1 MMHTRIRTRIIST
14 LLSAAMCLSM
24 FPAQAFAATMEAK
37 LQVEAETQSPIV
49 VLGGDAETAEGAK
62 LTLRA
67 AEGQHIARDYDQTLY
82 VQVTNHSA
90 VMQKYYLSCN
100 NEHDDLSMNFVM
112 AGAEESPLVIEP
124 GETQTV
130 ELSVFAQNAAATA
143 YTVSVQSTLVTT
155 GAEVEDASIE
165 LPFTCDPGDGQV
177 SIEPQGAADPSTL
190 VQTYK
195 IINTGDS
202 DIADLGLTL
211 AGEDADYLRLDPLV
225 ENYPLAAGESI
236 TVELVPDLA
245 QMKADNKEE
254 LTGTIVPTGGVAP
267 TVARAASSFVVK
279 ADLEQVKT
287 ISASDLALYQEGNP
301 YYNSEYAWEK
311 TKLTS
316 TVGDETTDLV
326 ELSQKYYN
334 SDDMSGVDTSEE
346 LGEVL
351 DKLIAGDGTYDLAI
365 QTVLQYTDEDGTQKD
380 VDINV
385 SSKTEII
392 SSENATASTEP
403 EFTYYYFE
411 DTDTLRVEMVTYST
425 DVQGYNE
432 QIAAGIAA
440 AEEAVYVSLPD
451 TTLLARAAR
460 AAGDV
465 VKETCAV
472 EFSKAGLEI
481 LGDIT
486 SSDGHVD
493 FTSVVPEAA
502 LDKVKNLC
510 KATAPVRTMASV
522 LEGAASVSELV
533 VDIGETA
540 DVWNDP
546 DIPAADKVGY
556 TAVITMKHT
565 FGNVLNTAIVT
576 TSAGVGGLFLDGVG
590 MVLGAAL
597 GSVAAGYI
605 SDLIEEDLE
614 LYKQLF
620 AQMRFQ
626 SFGSQCTNRGLL
638 SSTFKMPA
646 YTSSDG
652 SDALSGAL
660 EVPSIYVSSRLYD
673 GRPYRD
679 YYADEEFGGD
689 EYEHHR
695 EGVTNYR
702 LNGQTLKT
710 QVEHGLSEAAF
721 AELKG
726 EAVVNALK
734 DGAQNTLVRDYATNA
749 GHYLVETDM
758 NITVAPEADF
768 ELGYVSSP
776 AELQDV
782 RQLPDFAVFPEHIW
796 PENAFVLDT
805 ENEVGVSV
813 SNLGSAGGWV
823 NVTAACNGEPL
834 GTRENV
840 YVAPFSSEKVI
851 FTYAPTQEENTFTVT
866 LARPETSVD
875 GFQLST
881 EETLLTNNEAS
892 EVLYARER
900 MVPKIVSMPELVRFE
915 EIPQY
920 VVELEDALDVA
931 SVNVEVNGRTY
942 AASLQQLSGDY
953 GGNTLRAVAALDGQN
968 VGTHRATVT
977 VAYYATENG
986 QTVTKE
992 LTQSAEVILQQD
1004 EQISFYLDC
1013 PSTCIE
1019 ECIVLQRNSAGELI
1033 AMDGSSI
1040 AYSMAS
1046 DPVRFTVDY
1055 GLRTPDEQKN
1065 CYVVIQYD
1073 EDSASGTPGGIA
1085 VATLDGLAGRT
1096 LPTSGE
1102 EVVTASITAAVN
1114 KLNLSKLTAI
1124 NGMPLASSVPSS
1136 RVPEVKSYD
1145 GKIYFSGA
1153 DSIQMQASV
1162 DPGGNDWF
1170 YTRITLSKDSPD
1182 VNLTDFYTEV
1192 ELGFD
1197 YSTLSSAGVMRD
1209 AYARLIDADGT
1220 PHIVNAY
1227 AHASTSSANVYLP
1240 VQLDTYTDAHAAIF
1254 HRGSKGII
1262 YLYADLKNT
1271 AEKLSRDTCKPVT
1284 FLLPDGGSPLDCQL
1298 SITRQD
1304 IGRMQTV
1311 ENITE
1316 LDSIYLAPGVYDVE
1330 LDYRAEADGTL
1341 YTYQD
1346 QLNITDAA
1354 ETMVISLPGSSAG
1367 LARRAAPE
1375 SVSALK
1381 VNWPAIFT
1389 GAELYTRTS
1398 SGWGEQPVAVQN
1410 GGTTALPPGT
1420 NQVRLALTSAGCMAE
1435 VVSGVPENGV
1445 LQIGDT
1451 FTGTAA
1457 AKTQTCTPGGTLTL
1471 RLSDL
1476 SSGSAYL
1483 KGYQASAEGAE
1494 LAGTVTLRGN
1504 ETYTLPVTVSDLS
1517 EELNITL
1524 PQEITGG
1531 SYECAVSLLTEQT
1544 IETPD
1549 DPDIP
1554 DIPEDPDD
1562 PDTPDTPDEPDNPD
1576 TPDEPDTPSSSGGG
1590 GSAANGKP
1598 NVEVSGTG
1606 GTAAASNNGTV
1617 TITPDEGYKISTIT
1631 VNGEEIVVPSD
1642 GKLTGLDRNDRVVV
1656 TFEKAGTEG
1665 LPVIST
1671 FTDVAAD
1678 AWYADAV
1685 QWAVEHG
1692 ITGGTSATTFS
1703 PDASCTRAQMV
1714 TFLWRAAGSPKPTK
1728 SSTPFTDV
1736 DATAYYYE
1744 AVLWAVEQNITS
1756 GTSAT
1761 TFSPDAVVTRGQ
1773 TVTFLWR
1780 NAGSPPTASGSSF
1793 TDVTAGAYYAEA
1805 VIWAASEGITSGTSA
1820 ITFSP
1825 DADCT
1830 RAQIVTFLWRYCV
1843 G

>member
-24 FPAQAFAATMEAK
+24 FPAQAFAATVEAK

-49 VLGGDAETAEGAK
+49 VLDGDAETAEGAK
-62 LTLRA
+62 LTLRVT
-67 AEGQHIARDYDQTLY
+67 EGQHIARDYDQTLY

-100 NEHDDLSMNFVM
+100 NNHADLSMNFVM

-130 ELSVFAQNAAATA
+130 ELSVFAQNAEDTV

-155 GAEVEDASIE
+155 GKEVEDASID

-195 IINTGDS
+195 ITNTGGS

-211 AGEDADYLRLDPLV
+211 AGEDTNYLRLDPLV

-316 TVGDETTDLV
+316 TVGETTTDLV

-334 SDDMSGVDTSEE
+334 SDDTSGVNTSDE
-346 LGEVL
+346 LDEVL
-351 DKLIAGDGTYDLAI
+351 DKLIAEDGTYDLAI
-365 QTVLQYTDEDGTQKD
+365 QTVLQYTDEDGTQKE
-380 VDINV
+380 VGINV

-392 SSENATASTEP
+392 SSENASASTEP
-403 EFTYYYFE
+403 GFTYYYFE
-411 DTDTLRVEMVTYST
+411 GTDTLRVEMVTYST
-425 DVQGYNE
+425 DVQGYND
-432 QIAAGIAA
+432 QIAAGINAA
-440 AEEAVYVSLPD
+440 KSAVYVSQPD
-451 TTLLARAAR
+451 TALLARTAR
-460 AAGDV
+460 AAEGI

-472 EFSKAGLEI
+472 EFSKAGLDI
-481 LGDIT
+481 LGDIA
-486 SSDGHVD
+486 SNDGHVD
-493 FTSVVPEAA
+493 FTSVVPEEA
-502 LDKVKNLC
+502 LDKIKNLC
-510 KATAPVRTMASV
+510 KATAPVRTMANV

-695 EGVTNYR
+695 EGVTNYK

-726 EAVVNALK
+726 EAVAEALK

-758 NITVAPEADF
+758 NITVMPEADF
-768 ELGYVSSP
+768 ELGYVDSP
-776 AELQDV
+776 DELQDV
-782 RQLPDFAVFPEHIW
+782 RQLPDFAVFPENIG
-796 PENAFVLDT
+796 PEKAFILDT
-805 ENEVGVSV
+805 ANKVGVSV

-834 GTRENV
+834 GTHENV
-840 YVAPFSSEKVI
+840 YVAPFSSEKVF
-851 FTYAPTQEENTFTVT
+851 FTCTPTQEENTITVT
-866 LARPETSVD
+866 LDRPETSED

-931 SVNVEVNGRTY
+931 SVKVEVNGRTY

-953 GGNTLRAVAALDGQN
+953 GGNMLRAVAALDGQN
-968 VGTHRATVT
+968 VGTYQATVT
-977 VAYYATENG
+977 VEYYAAENG
-986 QTVTKE
+986 QTVTKK
-992 LTQSAEVILQQD
+992 LTQSAEVIFQQD
-1004 EQISFYLDC
+1004 EQIIFYLDC
-1013 PSTCIE
+1013 PSACIDATRFT
-1019 ECIVLQRNSAGELI
+1019 VLQRNSAGELEI
-1033 AMDGSSI
+1033 ASNATIGLGMQSNPS
-1040 AYSMAS
+1040 
-1046 DPVRFTVDY
+1046 RFTVEY

-1065 CYVVIQYD
+1065 CYVVIQYN

-1085 VATLDGLAGRT
+1085 VASLDGLAGRT

-1240 VQLDTYTDAHAAIF
+1240 VQLDAYTDAYAAIF
-1254 HRGSKGII
+1254 HRGSRGIV

-1271 AEKLSRDTCKPVT
+1271 KEQLSRDTCKQVT
-1284 FLLPDGGSPLDCQL
+1284 FQLPDGESPLDCQL

-1304 IGRMQTV
+1304 IGRAQTV
-1311 ENITE
+1311 ENISE

-1330 LDYRAEADGTL
+1330 LDYQAEADGTL

-1346 QLNITDAA
+1346 QLNITDTA

-1367 LARRAAPE
+1367 LARRATPE
-1375 SVSALK
+1375 SVFALE

-1494 LAGTVTLRGN
+1494 LAGTVTLRGS

-1517 EELNITL
+1517 EELNVTL

-1544 IETPD
+1544 VEPPN

-1562 PDTPDTPDEPDNPD
+1562 PDNPD
-1576 TPDEPDTPSSSGGG
+1576 TPDEPDTPSGGGGG
-1590 GSAANGKP
+1590 GSAADGKP
-1598 NVEVSGTG
+1598 DVEVSGTG
-1606 GTAAASNNGTV
+1606 GTAAAANNGTV

-1631 VNGEEIVVPSD
+1631 VNGKEIAVPSD
-1642 GKLTGLDRNDRVVV
+1642 GKLTGLNRNDRVVI
-1656 TFEKAGTEG
+1656 TFEKADTEG

-1703 PDASCTRAQMV
+1703 PDTSCTRAQMV
-1714 TFLWRAAGSPKPTK
+1714 TFLWRAAGSPEPIK
-1728 SSTPFTDV
+1728 SSTPFADV

-1744 AVLWAVEQNITS
+1744 AMLWAVEQNITS

-1761 TFSPDAVVTRGQ
+1761 TFSPDAVVTRSQ

-1780 NAGSPPTASGSSF
+1780 DAGSPPTASGSSF
-1793 TDVTAGAYYAEA
+1793 MDVTADAYYAEA
-1805 VIWAASEGITSGTSA
+1805 VTWAASEDITSGTSA

>member
-1 MMHTRIRTRIIST
+1 
-14 LLSAAMCLSM
+14 
-24 FPAQAFAATMEAK
+24 
-37 LQVEAETQSPIV
+37 
-49 VLGGDAETAEGAK
+49 
-62 LTLRA
+62 
-67 AEGQHIARDYDQTLY
+67 
-82 VQVTNHSA
+82 
-90 VMQKYYLSCN
+90 
-100 NEHDDLSMNFVM
+100 M
-112 AGAEESPLVIEP
+112 A
-124 GETQTV
+124 
-130 ELSVFAQNAAATA
+130 N
-143 YTVSVQSTLVTT
+143 
-155 GAEVEDASIE
+155 
-165 LPFTCDPGDGQV
+165 
-177 SIEPQGAADPSTL
+177 
-190 VQTYK
+190 
-195 IINTGDS
+195 
-202 DIADLGLTL
+202 
-211 AGEDADYLRLDPLV
+211 
-225 ENYPLAAGESI
+225 
-236 TVELVPDLA
+236 
-245 QMKADNKEE
+245 
-254 LTGTIVPTGGVAP
+254 
-267 TVARAASSFVVK
+267 
-279 ADLEQVKT
+279 
-287 ISASDLALYQEGNP
+287 
-301 YYNSEYAWEK
+301 
-311 TKLTS
+311 
-316 TVGDETTDLV
+316 
-326 ELSQKYYN
+326 
-334 SDDMSGVDTSEE
+334 
-346 LGEVL
+346 
-351 DKLIAGDGTYDLAI
+351 
-365 QTVLQYTDEDGTQKD
+365 
-380 VDINV
+380 
-385 SSKTEII
+385 
-392 SSENATASTEP
+392 
-403 EFTYYYFE
+403 
-411 DTDTLRVEMVTYST
+411 
-425 DVQGYNE
+425 
-432 QIAAGIAA
+432 
-440 AEEAVYVSLPD
+440 
-451 TTLLARAAR
+451 
-460 AAGDV
+460 
-465 VKETCAV
+465 
-472 EFSKAGLEI
+472 
-481 LGDIT
+481 
-486 SSDGHVD
+486 
-493 FTSVVPEAA
+493 
-502 LDKVKNLC
+502 
-510 KATAPVRTMASV
+510 V

-695 EGVTNYR
+695 EGVTNYK

-726 EAVVNALK
+726 EAVAEALK

-758 NITVAPEADF
+758 NITVMPEADF
-768 ELGYVSSP
+768 ELGYVDSP
-776 AELQDV
+776 DELQDV
-782 RQLPDFAVFPEHIW
+782 RQLPDFAVFPENIG
-796 PENAFVLDT
+796 PEKAFILDT
-805 ENEVGVSV
+805 ANKVGVSV

-834 GTRENV
+834 GTHENV
-840 YVAPFSSEKVI
+840 YVAPFSSEKVF
-851 FTYAPTQEENTFTVT
+851 FTCTPTQEENTITVT
-866 LARPETSVD
+866 LDRPETSED

-931 SVNVEVNGRTY
+931 SVKVEVNGRTY

-953 GGNTLRAVAALDGQN
+953 GGNMLRAVAALDGQN
-968 VGTHRATVT
+968 VGTYQATVT
-977 VAYYATENG
+977 VEYYAAENG
-986 QTVTKE
+986 QTVTKK
-992 LTQSAEVILQQD
+992 LTQSAEVIFQQD
-1004 EQISFYLDC
+1004 EQIIFYLDC
-1013 PSTCIE
+1013 PSACIDANRFT
-1019 ECIVLQRNSAGELI
+1019 VLQRNSAGELEI
-1033 AMDGSSI
+1033 ASNATIGLGMQSNPS
-1040 AYSMAS
+1040 
-1046 DPVRFTVDY
+1046 RFTVEY

-1065 CYVVIQYD
+1065 CYVVIQYN

-1085 VATLDGLAGRT
+1085 VASLDGLAGRT

-1240 VQLDTYTDAHAAIF
+1240 VQLDAYTDAYAAIF
-1254 HRGSKGII
+1254 HRGSRGIV

-1271 AEKLSRDTCKPVT
+1271 KEQLSRDTCKQVT
-1284 FLLPDGGSPLDCQL
+1284 FQLPDGESPLDCQL

-1304 IGRMQTV
+1304 IGRAQTV
-1311 ENITE
+1311 ENISE

-1330 LDYRAEADGTL
+1330 LDYQAEADGTL

-1346 QLNITDAA
+1346 QLNITDTA

-1367 LARRAAPE
+1367 LARRATPE
-1375 SVSALK
+1375 SVFALE

-1494 LAGTVTLRGN
+1494 LAGTVTLRGS

-1517 EELNITL
+1517 EELTVTL

-1544 IETPD
+1544 VEPPN

-1562 PDTPDTPDEPDNPD
+1562 PDNPD
-1576 TPDEPDTPSSSGGG
+1576 TPDEPDTPSGGGGG
-1590 GSAANGKP
+1590 GSAADGKP
-1598 NVEVSGTG
+1598 DVEVSGTG
-1606 GTAAASNNGTV
+1606 GTAAAANNGTV

-1631 VNGEEIVVPSD
+1631 VNGKEIAVPSD
-1642 GKLTGLDRNDRVVV
+1642 GKLTGLNRNDRVVI
-1656 TFEKAGTEG
+1656 TFEKADTEG

-1703 PDASCTRAQMV
+1703 PDTSCTRAQMV
-1714 TFLWRAAGSPKPTK
+1714 TFLWRAAGSPEPIK
-1728 SSTPFTDV
+1728 SSTPFADV

-1744 AVLWAVEQNITS
+1744 AMLWAVEQNITS

-1761 TFSPDAVVTRGQ
+1761 TFSPDAVVTRSQ

-1780 NAGSPPTASGSSF
+1780 DAGSPPTASGSSF
-1793 TDVTAGAYYAEA
+1793 MDVTADAYYAEA
-1805 VIWAASEGITSGTSA
+1805 VTWAASEDITSGTSA